1 MRRVTTTIAA
11 AGIAAALAVSATAC
25 GASSTSSGSSGSSS
39 AKGDMKVG
47 IAYDVGGRGDHSFN
61 DSAARGLDQA
71 TKEFGGTPK
80 ELTAKTTDTE
90 PDREQNLSNLA
101 SAGYNPVIAV
111 GFAYANAVKAVS
123 AKFPKTNFGIVDSV
137 VPASNVDSMT
147 FASPESSYLA
157 GVAAALKS
165 KSGQIGF
172 IGGVDNQLIK
182 GFQAGFE
189 QGVKDTKPSDKVTT
203 QYLTTGSDLSGFS
216 SPDLGKSAA
225 SGMLSKG
232 IDVIYTAAGSSGS
245 GAIEAVHG
253 QKGAWAIGVD
263 SDQYQDPGLAQYK
276 DSILTSA
283 VKNVNVAVYNLI
295 KSVHDG
301 KPLTGNNTYGLNNG
315 GVSLAT
321 SGGFI
326 SDIQSQLDAAK
337 QKIVSGQIKVKS
349 TP

>member
-1 MRRVTTTIAA
+1 
-11 AGIAAALAVSATAC
+11 VSATAC

-137 VPASNVDSMT
+137 VPGSNVDSMT

-263 SDQYQDPGLAQYK
+263 SDQYQDPGLAKYK

-283 VKNVNVAVYNLI
+283 VKNVNVAVYTLI